1 MIKVISPTKKI
12 PDHLTNFL
20 DPPPPPPAPPKNFP
34 DILLHSLTF
43 SDCTNPDFAEQ
54 KNKL

>member
-20 DPPPPPPAPPKNFP
+20 DPPPAPPKNFP

-43 SDCTNPDFAEQ
+43 SDYTNPDFAEQ

>member
-20 DPPPPPPAPPKNFP
+20 DPPPPAPPKNFP

-43 SDCTNPDFAEQ
+43 SDCANPDFAEQ